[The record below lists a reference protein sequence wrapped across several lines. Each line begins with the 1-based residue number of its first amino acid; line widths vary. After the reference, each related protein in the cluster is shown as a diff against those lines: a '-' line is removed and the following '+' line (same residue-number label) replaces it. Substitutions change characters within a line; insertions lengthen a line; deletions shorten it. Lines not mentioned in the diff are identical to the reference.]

1 MNKIIK
7 ELKKVI
13 EDLEFYEDNVE
24 KGVTYVPDFMYKKII
39 AEVKA
44 VCNKLANLGE

>member
-1 MNKIIK
+1 MDKIIK
-7 ELKKVI
+7 ELKKII
-13 EDLEFYEDNVE
+13 EDLEFYEDNIE

-44 VCNKLANLGE
+44 VYKELKAN